1 MSLWT
6 CWSDAEGS
14 ISSRRPSL
22 PLLRYSS
29 VTLLTSGNAGS
40 YSASLAALAA
50 PAASA
55 WKEYAL
61 PSPPAMLTGTRY
73 LPLASASPLPAG
85 SPPARIVTVDPGAA
99 TPPTRQPAPTS
110 AGSSIVVL
118 GSSSST

>member
-6 CWSDAEGS
+6 CWSAAAGS

-22 PLLRYSS
+22 PLFRYSN

-40 YSASLAALAA
+40 YSASLATLAA

-55 WKEYAL
+55 WKEYAP
-61 PSPPAMLTGTRY
+61 PSPPAMLTDMLY

-85 SPPARIVTVDPGAA
+85 SPSARIVTVEPGAA
-99 TPPTRQPAPTS
+99 TPPMRHPAPTRV
-110 AGSSIVVL
+110 GSSIVVS
-118 GSSSST
+118 GNPSST